1 MPKFDRTAF
10 IRKFIS
16 ESRDNIQRLNECAL
30 AMERAPDDTKPLHD
44 MMRLT
49 HTIKGSAKMLNL
61 AMIGDLA
68 HGLEDGLY
76 AIQKTP
82 IAFTGPVV
90 DLVFR
95 TLDKMDEM
103 LTAIAADPDG
113 RVDATVLTE
122 ALQLLAANQVD
133 QLTVL
138 RTETKVTPAPVV
150 KTTTRSMPFDKSAF
164 INRFALEADDHIG
177 YLRAALERLQVVS
190 DNDDVLQTALR
201 AAHTLKGS
209 ARMMKFENIGNLS
222 QRVESVFQA
231 VRQRKIQWSPSVQ
244 TSLTL
249 SLDALRDLT
258 QLVRASGEDTFR
270 NTSII
275 DVLDQIAAGASMT
288 PDQIEKAFATRP
300 EPVDVEGTQPVISD
314 QDVVDRLGERLVQAR
329 LISRE
334 QLIHANQTT
343 DPTVPLGERLIAL
356 GYLTREKLNLML
368 KEQQASRILL
378 GHSTRTDIGP
388 VLDHETPV
396 AGKGAAALDQSIRV
410 QIDKIDALIKSVGE
424 LTTSQLRH
432 QVILNELRQ
441 VHQSLRQLVK
451 NVQKH
456 GPFAGNGSRDP
467 EEADHESEASV
478 LQQASRVFEAFD
490 SVVKTIRDEAAGR
503 DVLANEI
510 QQGVMG
516 MRMIPISAI
525 FDAYPRAVRD
535 LAKILGKEVRLVI
548 EGGSTELDRKMVE
561 QLNEPL
567 IHLVRNA
574 IDHGI
579 EPPDVRQRIGKSRE
593 GFLRISA
600 RNEGSSIVID
610 IEEDGRGIDFEKV
623 KIKAV
628 EKHLIGE
635 NEDINRFSENDLL
648 NLIFVPGFST
658 NDFIT
663 DISGRGYGMDVV
675 KQCVESLK
683 GYISVDSQK
692 DYGSRFSI
700 HLPLTLTSLRALFV
714 EVGRQVYAL
723 PVSSISETLQVAR
736 KDIIKIVDK
745 NAIRLRNQLIPVL
758 VLGDVLN
765 VPGGSRSAGDQCFVV
780 IAHAGGDRV
789 GFLVDDILDEKDI
802 IVKSLPD
809 HFARVRHISSASISA
824 DNRVILI
831 LHVPDLIMATKDFSI
846 REKPEAKEKVLQTI
860 LVVDDSLNT
869 REVEKTILQA
879 YGYQVDTA
887 KDGLDALEKIG
898 QKEYH
903 LIVTDLEMPAMDG
916 FTLTSKLKGDL
927 TLQHIPVIIVTSR
940 DSADDK
946 RRGIEVGANAYIV
959 KGSFDQTNLIDTVE
973 SLIG

>member
-1 MPKFDRTAF
+1 MPKFDRNAF

-61 AMIGDLA
+61 AMMGDLA

-82 IAFTGPVV
+82 IAFVGAVV

-103 LTAIAADPDG
+103 LTAIAADPDA
-113 RVDATVLTE
+113 RVDTTVLTE

-133 QLTVL
+133 RLPAL
-138 RTETKVTPAPVV
+138 RAETKVAPAPAV
-150 KTTTRSMPFDKSAF
+150 KTTARNMPFDKSAF

-177 YLRAALERLQVVS
+177 YLQAALERLQVVS

-231 VRQRKIQWSPSVQ
+231 VRQHKIPWSPSVQ
-244 TSLTL
+244 TSLAL
-249 SLDALRDLT
+249 SLDALRNLT
-258 QLVRASGEDTFR
+258 QLVRASGDDTFR

-275 DVLDQIAAGASMT
+275 DVLDQIAAGASM
-288 PDQIEKAFATRP
+288 PPEQIEKAFAIRL
-300 EPVDVEGTQPVISD
+300 EPADVEGTGPVISD

-378 GHSTRTDIGP
+378 GHSARTDIGP
-388 VLDHETPV
+388 VLDHEAPV
-396 AGKGAAALDQSIRV
+396 AGKGVAALDQSIRV

-451 NVQKH
+451 GIQKH
-456 GPFAGNGSRDP
+456 GPRIGNGRDP
-467 EEADHESEASV
+467 EDADHESDPSV
-478 LQQASRVFEAFD
+478 VQQASRVFEAFD
-490 SVVKTIRDEAAGR
+490 RVVKAIRDEAAGR

-579 EPPDVRQRIGKSRE
+579 EPPDVRQRTGKSRE

-628 EKHLIGE
+628 EKQLIGE

-648 NLIFVPGFST
+648 NLIFIPGFST

-683 GYISVDSQK
+683 GYISIDSQK

-714 EVGRQVYAL
+714 AVGQQVYAL
-723 PVSSISETLQVAR
+723 PVSSISETLQADR

-758 VLGDVLN
+758 VLGDILN
-765 VPGGSRSAGDQCFVV
+765 VPGGSRSTGDQCFIV

-802 IVKSLPD
+802 IVKSLPE
-809 HFARVRHISSASISA
+809 HFARVRNISSASISA

-831 LHVPDLIMATKDFSI
+831 LHVPDLIMSTKDFSI
-846 REKPEAKEKVLQTI
+846 REKPEAREKVLQTI

-898 QKEYH
+898 QKDYH

-916 FTLTSKLKGDL
+916 FTLTAKLKGDL